1 MISAI
6 CKVVNIVVSTFK
18 HIIARGHQLVNTFIT
33 TLAICINFQPADA
46 HISQMLLFGHCSRAV
61 NKANNDKKT
70 PHGIIET
77 AGGLVSAFSSQQYLG
92 KARGL
97 EDLHDA
103 LRDVYDRKALL
114 ASQPFPYYQQRAQAC
129 RGDIVEIGE
138 VDADPLHLSFR

>member
-1 MISAI
+1 MRTFHKCCSWVIAHEQKEDDPAGYI
-6 CKVVNIVVSTFK
+6 GST
-18 HIIARGHQLVNTFIT
+18 A
-33 TLAICINFQPADA
+33 A
-46 HISQMLLFGHCSRAV
+46 RAV
-61 NKANNDKKT
+61 NKANHDKKT

-138 VDADPLHLSFR
+138 VDADPLHLPFR